1 MKSSSSLSPE
11 PYFLKPTAPP
21 WRGFRGD
28 ALGRPAAGRVRVR
41 CRGGAQRGARRR
53 GARRCGRP
61 SPRALSLRSQ
71 PSVKMHRRKSCH
83 GIFLFDMALNELSEL
98 EISKGFSDVD
108 ELLSSDK

>member
-11 PYFLKPTAPP
+11 PYFLKPRTLP
-21 WRGFRGD
+21 WRGFRRD

-71 PSVKMHRRKSCH
+71 PSVKCRSKSCH
-83 GIFLFDMALNELSEL
+83 GIFRFDMALNELSEL
-98 EISKGFSDVD
+98 DISKGFSDVD